1 MLQRTPCKTKKKPG
15 VCCACRDGEREKD
28 DLRDSERGGAVLERE
43 RERERGGAVLEREER
58 ERERGGAVLK
68 RERERERTQKVPFTR
83 IVV

>member
-43 RERERGGAVLEREER
+43 RERERGGAVLERERER
-58 ERERGGAVLK
+58 ERERRGSIK
-68 RERERERTQKVPFTR
+68 ERERERTQKVPFTR